1 MKNNTYEIYYD
12 EEGDFL
18 EITFGEPPEN
28 EYSEQ
33 TEPGIFITKNE
44 KTNQLYGIG
53 ILGFKK
59 RCYILNEIL
68 NKMNINFP
76 LNISCPDAKFSPSA
90 QI

>member
-1 MKNNTYEIYYD
+1 MENNTYDIYYD

-18 EITFGEPPEN
+18 ELTFGEPPEN

-33 TEPGIFITKNE
+33 TESGIFITKNE

-59 RCYILNEIL
+59 RCYVLNEIL
-68 NKMNINFP
+68 KKMNINFP
-76 LNISCPDAKFSPSA
+76 LNISCSDK
-90 QI
+90 IL